1 MHAVISITES
11 THQSIDNN
19 EFGSGIFIGL
29 KKKSFDTVNFM
40 QLTKHNYYEIRGN
53 VHECFIMHLSHRE

>member
-19 EFGSGIFIGL
+19 EFGHGIFIGL
-29 KKKSFDTVNFM
+29 KKNFDTVNYSM
-40 QLTKHNYYEIRGN
+40 NLAQL
-53 VHECFIMHLSHRE
+53 L